1 MHFKK
6 RANSA
11 EEPLTGSLIYIRME
25 RQRSRSRSPLT
36 LYPPL
41 RWRPTPHHRR
51 QSPAKQLKTRRK
63 HAILALGSDLPP
75 ALKTF
80 KAMRFPKDLRQVLK
94 RVGVK
99 RPTALQMQAL
109 PAM

>member
-1 MHFKK
+1 
-6 RANSA
+6 
-11 EEPLTGSLIYIRME
+11 
-25 RQRSRSRSPLT
+25 
-36 LYPPL
+36 
-41 RWRPTPHHRR
+41 
-51 QSPAKQLKTRRK
+51 
-63 HAILALGSDLPP
+63 LALGSDLPP